1 MLGPEIAS
9 LRLVVSVMLPATQI
23 LSIHWASQ
31 GEFTGLPVALVSV
44 VVEGEEGTLCV
55 ISTENL
61 TVQSRGCCLII

>member
-23 LSIHWASQ
+23 RSIHWASQ
-31 GEFTGLPVALVSV
+31 GEFTGLPVTLVNV
-44 VVEGEEGTLCV
+44 VVEGEEGTLGV